1 MKDLVMRHEKVAFMQ
16 LNNVL
21 DGKFSRIK
29 GLTEF
34 AKSKEIQELT
44 IKYVDEKSER
54 NMTTSMSEN
63 IAYNFHYWTE
73 NDVQKE
79 LISIADDEVI
89 GSGAIRT
96 IVTVDF
102 TQEKEINGYPAI
114 KRDYSIVPD
123 AEGAETDV
131 YSYSGTMKSAGEIVK
146 GYASSEDDFKTITFT
161 ENTGEE

>member
-161 ENTGEE
+161 ENKGEE

>member
-16 LNNVL
+16 LDNVL
-21 DGKFSRIK
+21 GGKFSRIK

-102 TQEKEINGYPAI
+102 TQEKGENGYPAI

-161 ENTGEE
+161 ESEGEE